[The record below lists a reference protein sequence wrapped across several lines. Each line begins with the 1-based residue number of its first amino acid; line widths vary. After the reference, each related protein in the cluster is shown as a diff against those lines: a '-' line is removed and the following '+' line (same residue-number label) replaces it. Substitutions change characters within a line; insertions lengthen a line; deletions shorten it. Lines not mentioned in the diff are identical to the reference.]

1 MLTLPDAWAWD
12 FWTADDGQRHHLF
25 YLNAPR
31 SLGDPELRH
40 RSAGVGHAVSSDLRS
55 WELLPD
61 ALRAG
66 APGGPDDLAIWTGC
80 VVRPDG
86 GQWHLFYTGTTD
98 VDGELVQTTCLATS
112 SDLLT
117 WTRDP
122 ANPLLRAD
130 PRWYETLGEGW
141 PGENWRDPWVYP
153 DRDGDGWHM
162 LVTARARIGPLDDR
176 GVVGAAWSPD
186 LRRWE
191 ARPPRSAPG
200 AGFGQL
206 EVMQL
211 EVVEGRPVLLFS
223 CLRPE
228 LAAHRAATV
237 DTGGVWAVTAE
248 PGIDFES
255 GPIDVASAQL
265 LLDDRFYVGRLV
277 RTRNGRCVLLAFLNR
292 GPDGTFVGSVSDPIP
307 VAMTSAG
314 LRLG

>member
-66 APGGPDDLAIWTGC
+66 GGGPDDLAIWTGC

-86 GQWHLFYTGTTD
+86 GQWQLFYTGTTD

-122 ANPLLRAD
+122 ANPRLRAD
-130 PRWYETLGEGW
+130 RAGTRRW
-141 PGENWRDPWVYP
+141 
-153 DRDGDGWHM
+153 
-162 LVTARARIGPLDDR
+162 ARAGPGRTGAIR
-176 GVVGAAWSPD
+176 GSIRTATAT
-186 LRRWE
+186 
-191 ARPPRSAPG
+191 
-200 AGFGQL
+200 AGTC
-206 EVMQL
+206 
-211 EVVEGRPVLLFS
+211 S
-223 CLRPE
+223 
-228 LAAHRAATV
+228 
-237 DTGGVWAVTAE
+237 
-248 PGIDFES
+248 
-255 GPIDVASAQL
+255 
-265 LLDDRFYVGRLV
+265 
-277 RTRNGRCVLLAFLNR
+277 
-292 GPDGTFVGSVSDPIP
+292 
-307 VAMTSAG
+307 
-314 LRLG
+314 